1 MISGAVMF
9 PVYKNRLM
17 PSQAEAELSATG
29 CHVGQGGGGP
39 HCHAEGFE
47 SQGVLGVY
55 SDAEY
60 KGKDSGLEGFGA
72 AADSYRVRSLI
83 LGAYKGKL
91 TGTPY
96 FVSKKSGDGAT
107 LLGGIYTPSGN
118 RRYSDSHPPPNA
130 LNSATVCSS
139 ASALLVTRWLVITQL
154 LRCRSALPSFLLF
167 VTVLPLFFLRLNYAL
182 FHRRNNFTL
191 ADFFFTLLTVLF

>member
-9 PVYKNRLM
+9 PVYNNRLM
-17 PSQAEAELSATG
+17 PSQADAELSANG

-55 SDAEY
+55 NDAEY

-118 RRYSDSHPPPNA
+118 RRYSDSHPPPSA

-139 ASALLVTRWLVITQL
+139 ASALLVTRWLSMASNNSTVAVQIGSAQL
-154 LRCRSALPSFLLF
+154 SSICYRFTPIFPATKLRAFP
-167 VTVLPLFFLRLNYAL
+167 
-182 FHRRNNFTL
+182 
-191 ADFFFTLLTVLF
+191 